1 MKMDYPLQGIKVL
14 ALEQYIAGP
23 DCTMWL
29 ADNGAE
35 VIKIERPKVGEPR
48 RNYLPVVE
56 DEAGNKAFGGFK
68 LYNRNKKSVTLD
80 LQKEEGREIYRELIR
95 HADVVVENLGPKT
108 IKKLGLEYE
117 TLEKINPRLIYA
129 AISGFGRLDEYRGV
143 YSDRPA
149 FDPVI
154 QAMAGILDH
163 IGEEDGP
170 PLWGLPGMADLFTS
184 VVTGYA
190 ILLALYMREKTGE
203 GQFIDSSMYDSL
215 ASLNAMGI
223 MIYSFAGLVVRRGTA
238 GKFQYPMGTFQVG
251 DGSYVALLVA
261 NEFIWE
267 RFCRAIGREDL
278 IKDSRTEN
286 GLVRVQNR
294 EFLDPIVHEW
304 MQARTNDQV
313 VQELINEGVPVGPVQ
328 STEDLVNC
336 PHLKARKML
345 MEIDDPIAGKRIFA
359 KTPFRMT
366 GVKEPPAKTAPDLGE
381 HTESVLT
388 GWLGYDGETISRL
401 RQGGIV

>member
-1 MKMDYPLQGIKVL
+1 
-14 ALEQYIAGP
+14 
-23 DCTMWL
+23 
-29 ADNGAE
+29 
-35 VIKIERPKVGEPR
+35 
-48 RNYLPVVE
+48 
-56 DEAGNKAFGGFK
+56 
-68 LYNRNKKSVTLD
+68 
-80 LQKEEGREIYRELIR
+80 
-95 HADVVVENLGPKT
+95 
-108 IKKLGLEYE
+108 
-117 TLEKINPRLIYA
+117 
-129 AISGFGRLDEYRGV
+129 
-143 YSDRPA
+143 
-149 FDPVI
+149 
-154 QAMAGILDH
+154 
-163 IGEEDGP
+163 
-170 PLWGLPGMADLFTS
+170 
-184 VVTGYA
+184 
-190 ILLALYMREKTGE
+190 
-203 GQFIDSSMYDSL
+203 
-215 ASLNAMGI
+215 
-223 MIYSFAGLVVRRGTA
+223 
-238 GKFQYPMGTFQVG
+238 MGTFQVG

-278 IKDSRTEN
+278 IEDPRTEN

-294 EFLDPIVHEW
+294 EFLDPVVHEW

-313 VQELINEGVPVGPVQ
+313 VQELIKEGVPVGPVQ

-401 RQGGIV
+401 RQDGIV